1 MKKVENPSLNT
12 EQFLKF
18 NQTHL
23 HVLNVV
29 RGHDRRG
36 VNGACAE
43 GTIEIK
49 KYRVVLEV
57 VGVRLW

>member
-12 EQFLKF
+12 EQFLQF
-18 NQTHL
+18 NQTYL

-49 KYRVVLEV
+49 NIE
-57 VGVRLW
+57 WC